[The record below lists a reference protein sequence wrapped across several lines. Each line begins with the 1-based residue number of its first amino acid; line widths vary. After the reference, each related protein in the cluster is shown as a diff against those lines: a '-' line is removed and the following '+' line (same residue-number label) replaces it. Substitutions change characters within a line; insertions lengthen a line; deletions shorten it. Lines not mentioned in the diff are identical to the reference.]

1 MTVCKEQVIHTYKNT
16 MNTVKTNY
24 QLKAV
29 LFDVDG
35 TLADT
40 EQDGHRPAFNAAFNE
55 FDLSWHW
62 DISLYGELLQVTGG
76 KERIRFFIEKY
87 MPGELNRNN
96 LEEWIADLHKTK
108 TRHFKRLMEQ
118 GDIPLRPGVKRLIH
132 ELRRE
137 KIKIAIATTTT
148 PENVSYLLQSTL
160 GKDAIDFFD
169 VIGAGDIVPQKKP
182 APDIYFWVLNQ
193 LKLEPSQCIAIE
205 DSENGLRAARAA
217 GLQTLITVNNY
228 TRQQNFDGAVAV
240 LSDLGE
246 PDQIF
251 KQISSNPCHF
261 DKQWIDT
268 EALRMLAD
276 D

>member
-1 MTVCKEQVIHTYKNT
+1 
-16 MNTVKTNY
+16 MNTVNTNNP
-24 QLKAV
+24 LKAV

-40 EQDGHRPAFNAAFNE
+40 EQDGHRPAFNAAFKE
-55 FDLSWHW
+55 FGLSWHW
-62 DISLYGELLQVTGG
+62 DIPLYGELLQVTGG
-76 KERIRFFIEKY
+76 KERIRFYIEKY
-87 MPGELNRNN
+87 MPQERNRNN
-96 LEEWIADLHKTK
+96 LDEWISDLHKTK

-132 ELRRE
+132 ELRDNN
-137 KIKIAIATTTT
+137 IKIAIATTTT

-160 GKDAIDFFD
+160 GKNGINLFD

-217 GLQTLITVNNY
+217 DLQTLITVNNY

-246 PDQIF
+246 PEQSF
-251 KQISSNPCHF
+251 KQISSPPIHF
-261 DKQWIDT
+261 EKQWIDAK
-268 EALRMLAD
+268 ALRMLAEEQHD
-276 D
+276 